1 MDEQED
7 VFEDPEVGETLPE
20 LNQEVEDEYA
30 LPQDEDKQ
38 LIQHS

>member
-1 MDEQED
+1 MDDQED
-7 VFEDPEVGETLPE
+7 VFKDPDVGATLPD